1 MKIKNIDAL
10 NSFTLICDYNVF
22 NQNNIDKKFLLNKR
36 IEFYKIDDDILA
48 YFPKKIKNYNKYKK
62 LEYRPLKMSYLREYI
77 ETPTEIIED
86 EILIDIH
93 FTNSRDKY
101 NILEIINNK
110 FYVAYI
116 EDISDNNKLIIL
128 VKKFYSVENVNL
140 KIFIENDKD
149 EKLEKDYI
157 YNSAGNNY
165 IVFAL
170 EETEEGN
177 KYYIVGEKT
186 YREIDIVENNGYEYY
201 QLGNELVVLP
211 NIKDTI
217 FKLLK
222 GNHEF
227 IHKVTYNFENVDDA
241 SIENK
246 NIKVKNDNFDNYLDI
261 WYEYEDLEL
270 SQILNSLYES
280 KYLEYDGYHELDNN
294 EVSFTLKDN
303 SMINDFILN
312 AVNASTLTISNI
324 NLYDLIKTKLHKYI
338 DDYVSTNN
346 DQPIIEFD
354 KLNYINKLIKK
365 LSAEKDNQIL
375 DFEYNNKLKN
385 NSSSIT
391 LVKKSK
397 KVSIPKN
404 GYIMYSIAGSVT
416 MHRRRQ
422 VALEFIQNKQ
432 CAMPFL
438 HDILLKKPYRANKN
452 NEKIKPITNNLIEFL
467 FTKNKPTENQKEA
480 IDIALNTPDIALIQG
495 PPGTGKTTVIV
506 SILYRLLENMIDIN
520 NKSFGS
526 YLISSHQ
533 HDAVQN
539 VRDRISNYGLPVPE
553 IGEKKSDTG
562 IHFESLEYNIEEWI
576 NEAKNNFEEKH
587 LDIVFKYN
595 ENSAFEEINNFNS
608 YKNFYINEIKNFMT
622 EILTKNEYLL
632 SYSTKEK
639 INSFLHYI
647 DSISYK
653 SDDINKK
660 SLLDLLFT
668 LPIRKESYE
677 DGGINILNDII
688 SYIDVLQIENISER
702 FKNVSDFLKNI
713 FFNGIKDN
721 DFKKLRRARNLLI
734 IELSKKNSYFL
745 NKEKKNEAISIF
757 DDIVKDLK
765 NYRMKN
771 INNVDEVLMYY
782 YSSLKN
788 EQYYIRDSIKKY
800 SYIVGATNQKAN
812 SSDMIKNKNNY
823 SIDYFDKNKTLDYSY
838 DNVLLDEAARS
849 NPLDLI
855 IPMSLSKGGIVIVG
869 DHRQLPQIT
878 DREIL
883 DKIIEK
889 DGFPK
894 DEVKDKIEKSMFE
907 YLWKTAKDL
916 EKQDGI
922 KRTVTLNKQY
932 RMHPVLGNFVNDYFY
947 KPYSES
953 VESPR
958 PAEEFSHKL
967 PDIENKACVWID
979 VNKNKYNMEEKVGTG
994 YKREDEANVI
1004 AEHIRYMFNSKYS
1017 KGLTFGI
1024 ITYYKNQGNIIE
1036 AAIKRCTTKEER
1048 EEHHLLVGTV
1058 DAFQGRE
1065 FDVVYLSM
1073 VRSNKN
1079 NIFGFLE
1086 FENRLCVSMSRQK
1099 KLLIAVGDLYMFTTD
1114 KAKEKV
1120 RAIYEFADLCLNN
1133 EYGKVIE

>member
-1 MKIKNIDAL
+1 MKVKNIDAL
-10 NSFTLICDYNVF
+10 NSFTLKCDYNIF
-22 NQNNIDKKFLLNKR
+22 NKNDIDKKFLLNKR
-36 IEFYKIDDDILA
+36 IEFCKIDDDILA

-62 LEYRPLKMSYLREYI
+62 LEYRPLKMSYLREYVEYPI
-77 ETPTEIIED
+77 EIIKD

-93 FTNSRDKY
+93 FASSRDKY
-101 NILEIINNK
+101 NILEIINDK
-110 FYVAYI
+110 HYLAYI
-116 EDISDNNKLIIL
+116 EDVSDDNKLIIL
-128 VKKFYSVENVNL
+128 VKRFYSVENVNL
-140 KIFIENDKD
+140 KILVENNKN
-149 EKLEKDYI
+149 ERLEKDYI

-165 IVFAL
+165 IVFAS
-170 EETEEGN
+170 EEREEGN
-177 KYYIVGEKT
+177 KYYIVGEKI
-186 YREIDIVENNGYEYY
+186 YREIDIIENNGYEYY

-211 NIKDTI
+211 DIKKTI
-217 FKLLK
+217 FKLFK

-227 IHKVTYNFENVDDA
+227 IYKVTYNFENIDDA
-241 SIENK
+241 AIENK
-246 NIKVKNDNFDNYLDI
+246 HIKVKNDNFDNYLDI
-261 WYEYEDLEL
+261 WYEYEDLEVK
-270 SQILNSLYES
+270 QIFNSLFGS
-280 KYLEYDGYHELDNN
+280 KYLEYDGYQESNNN

-312 AVNASTLTISNI
+312 TGNISTLTVSNI
-324 NLYDLIKTKLHKYI
+324 NLYDCIKTELH
-338 DDYVSTNN
+338 DYVSNNN
-346 DQPIIEFD
+346 DKPIREFD
-354 KLNYINKLIKK
+354 KLSYVNKLIKK
-365 LSAEKDNQIL
+365 LSAEKDKQIL

-385 NSSSIT
+385 NSYSIT

-397 KVSIPKN
+397 KASIPKN
-404 GYIMYSIAGSVT
+404 GYIMYSIAGSFT
-416 MHRRRQ
+416 MHRRRKE
-422 VALEFIQNKQ
+422 ALELIQNKQ
-432 CAMPFL
+432 SAMTFL
-438 HDILLKKPYRANKN
+438 HDILLKKPYQANKN
-452 NEKIKPITNNLIEFL
+452 NKKIKPITNNLIEFL

-506 SILYRLLENMIDIN
+506 SILYRLLENIGDIN

-539 VRDRISNYGLPVPE
+539 VRDRITNYGLPVPE
-553 IGEKKSDTG
+553 IGEKKTDAG

-576 NEAKNNFEEKH
+576 NEVKNNFEGKHIDIVLKYKENSLFDDIKH
-587 LDIVFKYN
+587 LKCYN
-595 ENSAFEEINNFNS
+595 D
-608 YKNFYINEIKNFMT
+608 FYINETKDFMT
-622 EILTKNEYLL
+622 EILTKNESVL
-632 SYSTKEK
+632 SYATKER

-647 DSISYK
+647 NSILYK
-653 SDDINKK
+653 NDNINKK
-660 SLLDLLFT
+660 NLLDLLFA

-677 DGGINILNDII
+677 DGGINILKDII

-713 FFNGIKDN
+713 FINGIKDN
-721 DFKKLRRARNLLI
+721 EFQKLRKARNILI
-734 IELSKKNSYFL
+734 IELSKKNIHFL
-745 NKEKKNEAISIF
+745 NIEEKNEAISIF
-757 DDIVKDLK
+757 DDIMKDID
-765 NYRMKN
+765 NHRMKN
-771 INNVDEVLMYY
+771 INNVDDVLMYY
-782 YSSLKN
+782 YSALKN

-800 SYIVGATNQKAN
+800 SYIIGATNQKAN
-812 SSDMIKNKNNY
+812 SNDIVKNKNNY

-889 DGFPK
+889 DEFPK

-947 KPYSES
+947 KPYSELI
-953 VESPR
+953 ESPR

-967 PDIENKACVWID
+967 PDIEDKACVWID
-979 VNKNKYNMEEKVGTG
+979 VNKNKYKIEEKVGTG
-994 YKREDEANVI
+994 YKRKDEAEVI
-1004 AEHIRYMFNSKYS
+1004 AEHIKKMFNSEYS

-1024 ITYYKNQGNIIE
+1024 ITYYRDQVNIIRE
-1036 AAIKRCTTKEER
+1036 AVNNCTSEEKRKEHE
-1048 EEHHLLVGTV
+1048 LIIGTV

-1073 VRSNKN
+1073 VRSNEN

-1099 KLLIAVGDLYMFTTD
+1099 KLLISVGDLSMFTTN

-1120 RAIYEFADLCLNN
+1120 RAIYEFANLCMNN